1 MIQSLALTVSTLVM
15 AQSPVLDKPFVDS
28 EYLYNGVNRPI
39 YITITS
45 PRTFGPM
52 ALVLMDSDG
61 GLLADLVEVTPGDA
75 DLVELFPDIW
85 DIRVTSY
92 VQLLKRDEPAGSA
105 LVLQP
110 MLSRL
115 VPITVLAPHPT
126 YGGTHT
132 KIVGW
137 RDEFASESANQENE
151 ASGKNGA
158 TDASEEEPS
167 DAVFPERY
175 FTGFRAYVER
185 DVVLRTTHGDIRF
198 AMRPDQAP
206 NTVWNF
212 LRLCDGG
219 YYREIVFHRIVPLSQ
234 KGDPFVIQAGDP
246 TGEGGGGPGYWLPIE
261 FSQLPHD
268 FGVIS
273 MARDDNPDTAGSQIF
288 ICLSREGT
296 ARLDEQ
302 YCSFGYAI
310 TGADVILSI
319 AEVELADVAT
329 GRPVDPPVIRS
340 ADLVPAPPRHPEHG
354 RLDTKVTRPQENATT
369 QPRRVPR

>member
-1 MIQSLALTVSTLVM
+1 MIQCLAFTISTLAMV
-15 AQSPVLDKPFVDS
+15 QSPVLDKPFVDP
-28 EYLYNGVNRPI
+28 EYLYNGVDRPI
-39 YITITS
+39 YITITP

-52 ALVLMDSDG
+52 ALALMDSDG
-61 GLLADLVEVTPGDA
+61 GLLAELVEVAPGDA

-85 DIRVTSY
+85 DIRETSY
-92 VQLLKRDEPAGSA
+92 VQLLKRDEPVGSA

-115 VPITVLAPHPT
+115 VPITIQEPHPT

-137 RDEFASESANQENE
+137 RDEFAPESSNQDSE

-158 TDASEEEPS
+158 TDTSENELSNKAPP
-167 DAVFPERY
+167 DRY

-185 DVVLRTTHGDIRF
+185 DVVLSTSHGDIRF

-219 YYREIVFHRIVPLSQ
+219 YYRDTIFHRIVPLSQ

-296 ARLDEQ
+296 ARLDGQ
-302 YCSFGYAI
+302 YCSFGYAVV
-310 TGADVILSI
+310 GADVILSI
-319 AEVELADVAT
+319 SEVELADVAT
-329 GRPVDPPVIRS
+329 GRPVDPPVIHR
-340 ADLVPAPPRHPEHG
+340 ADLVPAPSRYPKQG
-354 RLDTKVTRPQENATT
+354 RLDTKVTHPQENATT
-369 QPRRVPR
+369 SPRRVPR